1 MSKLILYMR
10 VSTEEQISNTSLKD
24 QRYKCYTAAAAR
36 GDEIVAEFSD
46 PGWSGTILWRPELWK
61 AIQRMKCLE
70 CEPRPLPA
78 KEVQVDNWFKAPCAC
93 GKNAGADGL
102 IVWDMK
108 RLSRSSKNLIF
119 LVNEVFHQDNK
130 GLIVVSGP
138 GECDTRTPQGRFI
151 ISLFGLLAELDR
163 AEFIDR
169 TKDAKKAMRRE
180 GKCSEGPPP
189 FGFRR
194 GREKGVLHVND
205 AEAAI
210 IVWMMT
216 QVYCGASAEGKGEKS
231 LQRMLLN
238 QGLRTRSGA
247 IWHPTAIRRV
257 LYGPPEMEWVSEIK
271 MAYDRWH
278 ETAVIQAKRVME
290 EHAVEHAEKL
300 IRDGVRKLRRKM
312 LDTTGGA
319 A

>member
-10 VSTEEQISNTSLKD
+10 VSTEEQVSNTSLKD
-24 QRYKCYTAAAAR
+24 QRYKCSAAAAAR

-46 PGWSGTILWRPELWK
+46 PGWSGTLLWRPGLWE
-61 AIQRMKCLE
+61 AIQRLKCLE

-78 KEVQVDNWFKAPCAC
+78 KEIQTDNWFKAPCQC
-93 GKNAGADGL
+93 GKNKGADGL

-169 TKDAKKAMRRE
+169 SKDAKRALRRE
-180 GKCSEGPPP
+180 GKRSEGPIP
-189 FGFRR
+189 FGFKRSH
-194 GREKGVLHVND
+194 EKGKLAIND
-205 AEAAI
+205 GEAAI

-216 QVYCGASAEGKGEKS
+216 QVYCGATAEGKGEKS
-231 LQRMLLN
+231 LQRMLLH

-247 IWHPTAIRRV
+247 LWHPTAIRRV
-257 LYGPPEMEWVSEIK
+257 LYGPAEAAWVSEIQE
-271 MAYDRWH
+271 AYQRWH
-278 ETAVIQAKRVME
+278 ETAVIQARMVME

-300 IRDGVRKLRRKM
+300 IRDGARKLQRKQ